1 MKFWDQLYRL
11 VNFPLLKVGET
22 EITLWIIVYL
32 IFLLFLLFTITYRL
46 KRWVVERL
54 FVKSPVDYG
63 VRQAIG
69 TIAAYIVIGVGT
81 VIILETAGINLSAL
95 TFLAG
100 ALGIGIGFG
109 LQNITT
115 NFISGLILLLE
126 RPIKIGD
133 RVEVDGTLGD
143 VVNISLRATTVITN
157 DNVAVIVPNS
167 DFIAHRVVNWSY
179 RTPDVRINIP
189 VSASYDADPNV
200 VREILLEIA
209 KNHPGVLKELSSDV
223 LLDQFGESS
232 LNFILRVWTRTYT
245 HKPGV
250 LRSEINYEI
259 AKKFEEHG
267 IEIPFPHREVV
278 VRGGQIQIE
287 RMHHENSTQKSKL
300 VSRR

>member
-1 MKFWDQLYRL
+1 MQFWDQFYHY
-11 VNFPLLKVGET
+11 VNYPLLKVGET
-22 EITLWIIVYL
+22 QITLWIIVYL
-32 IFLLFLLFTITYRL
+32 ILFLFLLFTVTSRV
-46 KRWVVERL
+46 KRWVVDRL
-54 FVKSPVDYG
+54 FVKSHVDYG

-69 TIAAYIVIGVGT
+69 TIASYIVIAIGT
-81 VIILETAGINLSAL
+81 LIILDTAGINLSAL
-95 TFLAG
+95 NFLAG

-133 RVEVDGTLGD
+133 RVEVEGTQGD
-143 VVNISLRATTVITN
+143 VVEISLRATTVITN

-167 DFIAHRVVNWSY
+167 EFISKKVVNWSY

-189 VSASYDADPNV
+189 VSAAYGVDPDI
-200 VREILLEIA
+200 VREVLLEIA
-209 KNHPGVLKELSSDV
+209 KNHSGVLQELSSDV

-259 AKKFEEHG
+259 ARKFEERE
-267 IEIPFPHREVV
+267 IAIPFPQRDVF
-278 VRGGQIQIE
+278 VRGGKIQVE
-287 RMHHENSTQKSKL
+287 KMDEDSTQGSN
-300 VSRR
+300 

>member
-1 MKFWDQLYRL
+1 MKFWDQFYYY
-11 VNFPLLKVGET
+11 VNYPLLKVGET
-22 EITLWIIVYL
+22 QITLWIIVYL
-32 IFLLFLLFTITYRL
+32 VLFLFLLFTITSRL
-46 KRWVVERL
+46 KRWVVDRL

-69 TIAAYIVIGVGT
+69 TIASYIVIAIGT
-81 VIILETAGINLSAL
+81 LIILDTAGINLSAL
-95 TFLAG
+95 NFLAG

-133 RVEVDGTLGD
+133 RVEVEGTQGD
-143 VVNISLRATTVITN
+143 VVNISLRATTVVTN

-167 DFIAHRVVNWSY
+167 EFISKKVVNWSY

-189 VSASYDADPNV
+189 VSAAYGVDPSI

-209 KNHPGVLKELSSDV
+209 KNNSGVLQELTSDV

-232 LNFILRVWTRTYT
+232 LHFILRVWTRTYT

-259 AKKFEEHG
+259 VRKFEERG
-267 IEIPFPHREVV
+267 IAIPFPQRDVF
-278 VRGGQIQIE
+278 VRGGKIQVE
-287 RMHHENSTQKSKL
+287 KMDDDTKQNSN
-300 VSRR
+300 